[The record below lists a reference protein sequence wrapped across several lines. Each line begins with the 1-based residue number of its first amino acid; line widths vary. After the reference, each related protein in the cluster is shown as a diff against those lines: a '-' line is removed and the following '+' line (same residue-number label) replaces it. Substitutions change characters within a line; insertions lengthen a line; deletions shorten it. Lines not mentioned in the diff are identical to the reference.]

1 MNIVYICKMADEEA
15 NIDKI
20 WGIIQIGFDND
31 TYNKKQP
38 WLEPH
43 STLIYP
49 EPTNKYVTFWGRRS
63 KKLQTKI
70 WDGYPCDAQGELV
83 KKIQKGYRV
92 ASSKKHVNSIYP
104 EFKQDLEKIASWSTL
119 KAL

>member
-1 MNIVYICKMADEEA
+1 MNIVYLCKMYDEEA

-38 WLEPH
+38 WLAPR
-43 STLIYP
+43 TMLYP

-70 WDGYPCDAQGELV
+70 WDGYLYDAEIEFD
-83 KKIQKGYRV
+83 KKKEKGY
-92 ASSKKHVNSIYP
+92 KKVNNNHLNSIYP
-104 EFKQDLEKIASWSTL
+104 EFKQDLEKIVSWSTL